1 VAPACRWITGRN
13 NTVPILSPALDGRR
27 RQGQRNRHGASTA
40 VSNRG
45 SDIDHDR
52 YAWCRHDSLW
62 PHDDGTPGVYCS
74 GPHYKLADGQC
85 ACRAVPQANRG
96 VPKKRKVTAAAKD

>member
-1 VAPACRWITGRN
+1 M
-13 NTVPILSPALDGRR
+13 SK
-27 RQGQRNRHGASTA
+27 
-40 VSNRG
+40 RG

-85 ACRAVPQANRG
+85 ACRAVPQASRG
-96 VPKKRKVTAAAKD
+96 VSKKRKVTAAAKD

>member
-1 VAPACRWITGRN
+1 
-13 NTVPILSPALDGRR
+13 LSPALDDPP
-27 RQGQRNRHGASTA
+27 RQRLHNRHEASAA
-40 VSNRG
+40 VSQRG

-52 YAWCRHDSLW
+52 YAGCRHDSLW

-85 ACRAVPQANRG
+85 ACRAVPKASRG
-96 VPKKRKVTAAAKD
+96 VSKKRKVTAAAKD